1 MILLKYLRTQWD
13 RAAAIAVAIGG
24 VLTLVVGYRGVAD
37 TQYISEQVPFVISA
51 GFGSVLALTVAAALW
66 ISADMRDEWRE
77 LADQS
82 DALRTEQA
90 ERRGALEDYIRA
102 EINRQWLDRSAST
115 RGGVG

>member
-1 MILLKYLRTQWD
+1 MIVLKYLRTQWD
-13 RAAAIAVAIGG
+13 RAGAIFFAIAGFV
-24 VLTLVVGYRGVAD
+24 VLILGYRGVAD
-37 TQYISEQVPFVISA
+37 TQYISAQIPFVISA

-66 ISADMRDEWRE
+66 ISGDMRDEWRE

-90 ERRGALEDYIRA
+90 ERRGALEDFIKT
-102 EINRQWLDRSAST
+102 EIDRHWRETASS

>member
-1 MILLKYLRTQWD
+1 MIVLKYLRTQWD
-13 RAAAIAVAIGG
+13 RAGAIAFAIAG
-24 VLTLVVGYRGVAD
+24 LVILIVGYRGVAD
-37 TQYISEQVPFVISA
+37 TQYISEQIPFVISA
-51 GFGSVLALTVAAALW
+51 GIGSVLALTVAASLW

-90 ERRGALEDYIRA
+90 ERRGALEEFITA
-102 EINRQWLDRSAST
+102 EIDRRWLDQSASS